1 VFKNFLKNERKLS
14 FKICE
19 YYQSKPELNIR
30 GVIEDLLLGI
40 PQEYLEGLGAVVL
53 CDSDS
58 FMEYYETDHAPL
70 GRYNHPIEKDEL
82 PWIEIVID
90 KLIQELGGFAK
101 IPFIRDLI
109 IGNTLYH
116 EIGHHINRKESLE
129 KIQAEKIAEKW
140 RKKLSKYYLN
150 RKYWYLVFP
159 LRILVLPFCKLIEKK
174 LKNKTSVAMW

>member
-1 VFKNFLKNERKLS
+1 MFKNFSKNKRKLP

-19 YYQSKPELNIR
+19 YYQFKPEFNIHK
-30 GVIEDLLLGI
+30 VIEDLLLGI
-40 PQEYLEGLGAVVL
+40 PQEYLEGLGAVVI

-58 FMEYYETDHAPL
+58 FMEHYETDHTPL

-82 PWIEIVID
+82 PWIEVVID
-90 KLIQELGGFAK
+90 TLIQELGGFAK

-129 KIQAEKIAEKW
+129 KAQAEKIAEKW
-140 RKKLSKYYLN
+140 RKKLSKYYLK
-150 RKYWYLVFP
+150 RKYWYLFFP
-159 LRILVLPFCKLIEKK
+159 LLLLILPFRRLIEKK
-174 LKNKTSVAMW
+174 LKNKTSVALW